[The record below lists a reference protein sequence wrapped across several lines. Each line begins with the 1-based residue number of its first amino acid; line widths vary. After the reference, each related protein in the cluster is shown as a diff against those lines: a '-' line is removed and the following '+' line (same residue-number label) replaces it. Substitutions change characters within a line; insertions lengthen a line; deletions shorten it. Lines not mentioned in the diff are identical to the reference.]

1 MPAVAAAAVVLA
13 LLAGLLAGI
22 RRILNRTKRVGVA
35 VITDPSDETE
45 VDAEGAVHSIQAADL
60 TLPDSVVEEIW
71 DPHHLE
77 RLARTYWRFLSRATL
92 GIVRV
97 KYTETRR
104 YVVVLTKPF
113 TLLSFHAP
121 EYEMSPEAGIVRWR
135 IRKGLLVAQE
145 GREGDGY
152 LEIEVRRCERID
164 ANRVRLHV
172 RVEVANFYPWLVS
185 GIALW
190 AYQATQSRIHVIVTH
205 GFLRSLARL
214 DLAESRVRRFPAR
227 SIDDLPDPEREADR
241 ITRYQRPHGV
251 PDPRRSGAARVDAG
265 SQP

>member
-1 MPAVAAAAVVLA
+1 MRLLGAVAAVVAVAAGVF
-13 LLAGLLAGI
+13 AGI
-22 RRILNRTKRVGVA
+22 RRILNRPKRVGEA
-35 VITDPSDETE
+35 VIVDPEDSTR
-45 VDAEGAVHSIQAADL
+45 VDVEGGVHSVQAADL
-60 TLPDSVVEEIW
+60 TLPLDAVDRIW

-77 RLARTYWRFLSRATL
+77 RLARTYWRFLTRATL

-97 KYTETRR
+97 KYTKTER
-104 YVVVLTKPF
+104 YVVAVTKPF

-121 EYEMSPEAGIVRWR
+121 EYEMDDEVAIVRWR

-152 LEIEVRRCERID
+152 LEIEVRRCERVGPD
-164 ANRVRLHV
+164 RMRMHV
-172 RVEVANFYPWLVS
+172 RVEVANFYPWLAS

-190 AYQATQSRIHVIVTH
+190 FYRATQSRIHVIVTH

-227 SIDDLPDPEREADR
+227 SVDDLPDPEREADR
-241 ITRYQRPHGV
+241 AGRFVSRSARP
-251 PDPRRSGAARVDAG
+251 
-265 SQP
+265 

>member
-1 MPAVAAAAVVLA
+1 MRVLGAFAALVAVAAGLFAAA
-13 LLAGLLAGI
+13 
-22 RRILNRTKRVGVA
+22 RRLLNRPKRVGVA
-35 VITDPSDETE
+35 VIVDPEDHTT
-45 VDAEGAVHSIQAADL
+45 VDAEGGVHSVQAADV
-60 TLPDSVVEEIW
+60 TLPLDVVEGIW

-77 RLARTYWRFLSRATL
+77 RLARTYWRFLTRATL

-97 KYTETRR
+97 KYTETGR
-104 YVVVLTKPF
+104 YIVVLTKPF

-121 EYEMSPEAGIVRWR
+121 EYEMDDEVGIVRWR

-152 LEIEVRRCERID
+152 LEIEVRRCERVD
-164 ANRVRLHV
+164 ADRVRLHV

-190 AYQATQSRIHVIVTH
+190 FYQATQSRIHVIVTH

-214 DLAESRVRRFPAR
+214 DLAESRVRRFPAQ
-227 SIDDLPDPEREADR
+227 SVDDLPDPEREADR
-241 ITRYQRPHGV
+241 VSRYQRPVGV
-251 PDPRRSGAARVDAG
+251 PDPRRSGAARADAG
-265 SQP
+265 S

>member
-1 MPAVAAAAVVLA
+1 MRALAALAAVIAAAA
-13 LLAGLLAGI
+13 GLFAAARQL
-22 RRILNRTKRVGVA
+22 LNRPRRVGEA
-35 VITDPSDETE
+35 VIADPEDHTR
-45 VDAEGAVHSIQAADL
+45 VDAEGGVHSIQAADL
-60 TLPDSVVEEIW
+60 TLPVEAVDEIW

-77 RLARTYWRFLSRATL
+77 RLARTYWRFLTRVTL

-97 KYTETRR
+97 KYTETGR

-121 EYEMSPEAGIVRWR
+121 EYEMNDDVGIVRWR
-135 IRKGLLVAQE
+135 IRKGLLVAQA

-152 LEIEVRRCERID
+152 LEIEVRRCERVGND
-164 ANRVRLHV
+164 RMRLNVRI
-172 RVEVANFYPWLVS
+172 EVANFYPWLAS

-190 AYQATQSRIHVIVTH
+190 FYRATQSRIHVIVTH

-227 SIDDLPDPEREADR
+227 SVDDLPDPEREADR
-241 ITRYQRPHGV
+241 ITRYQEPDGV
-251 PDPRRSGAARVDAG
+251 PDPRRSRAARADAG
-265 SQP
+265 S